1 MTKRS
6 MKRRLVRARIALNQT
21 IHKILEINRK
31 RKRLSFSANAEE
43 REERLTEQ
51 LRVLN
56 KTAEQQA
63 TLVRRYEAHLT
74 PATEVIGQR
83 APFGN

>member
-31 RKRLSFSANAEE
+31 RKRLTFYANPDQKEE
-43 REERLTEQ
+43 HLMEQ

-63 TLVRRYEAHLT
+63 KLVRRYESQLDHV
-74 PATEVIGQR
+74 PIPISE
-83 APFGN
+83 